1 MAITAPFCWRISI
14 MNPQVIASQDVQT
27 VTEVPPATVWRF
39 SAKRYIPF
47 KFFLPRFQR
56 SFTKLFKSW
65 IYRIPTKYMFKSYVH
80 GRIPMFTF
88 YSVLRA
94 VFQILGAEINQNI
107 SKSVLKITPNQ
118 DNKSE
123 KSGRSW
129 VQLVQFLRR
138 ILWNP
143 SGKRTHRCSQHFAT
157 NSEHRGYSRII
168 WHLGMPLRTMRSM
181 LCDIFLG
188 CSSDTITDWWLSHQP
203 L

>member
-47 KFFLPRFQR
+47 KFFLPRFQQ
-56 SFTKLFKSW
+56 SF
-65 IYRIPTKYMFKSYVH
+65 TKYMFKSYVH

-94 VFQILGAEINQNI
+94 VFQILEAEINQNI
-107 SKSVLKITPNQ
+107 SKSVLKIIPNQ

-143 SGKRTHRCSQHFAT
+143 SG
-157 NSEHRGYSRII
+157 
-168 WHLGMPLRTMRSM
+168 
-181 LCDIFLG
+181 
-188 CSSDTITDWWLSHQP
+188 
-203 L
+203 